1 MFERLYHKGKSQ
13 IERRRLLKDYKLL
26 AELTK
31 DEKDLLECTFAPKIN
46 AGMPKFHHAEL
57 ARERRAE
64 KREHLGAAAKSYI
77 ETVGSPEEGSE
88 RKPFYTRL
96 YEDAAQR
103 RRREMEAKQRKL
115 EAERIEEAMFFEPN
129 TISTK
134 DIEQGV
140 LNYMQPTESW
150 RETVKDMSPA
160 RGEEGEDQ
168 EDQEDG
174 EEGEGEGR
182 GENDVISRLEK
193 MDVSD
198 LPLPGSD
205 FQEIGGR
212 GLRSGDV
219 IRGRGDDDNDDD
231 DDDFDDDDGGLLD
244 DDDDVG
250 GDGDGIGTT
259 VLSGEM

>member
-31 DEKDLLECTFAPKIN
+31 DEQDLLECTFTPKIN
-46 AGMPKFHHAEL
+46 AGMPKFHHAEV

-64 KREHLGAAAKSYI
+64 KREHLGGSAKSYI
-77 ETVGSPEEGSE
+77 ETAGSPEDSSE

-103 RRREMEAKQRKL
+103 RLREKEAKMRKL

-140 LNYMQPTESW
+140 LSYMQPTESW
-150 RETVKDMSPA
+150 RETVKDVSPA
-160 RGEEGEDQ
+160 RGGGEGDSSEV
-168 EDQEDG
+168 
-174 EEGEGEGR
+174 EGEGGVASQL
-182 GENDVISRLEK
+182 EN

-205 FQEIGGR
+205 FGEIGGR
-212 GLRSGDV
+212 GLRSQDV
-219 IRGRGDDDNDDD
+219 IRDGTDHDVDDD
-231 DDDFDDDDGGLLD
+231 DYDDDDDDGGLLD
-244 DDDDVG
+244 DAGDD
-250 GDGDGIGTT
+250 GDGDGLPGRIGTT
-259 VLSGEM
+259 VLSGEL